1 MKLEVY
7 TDGSCFENYSIGGWG
22 VYIVSDDQKIQ
33 FSGPCNC
40 KSSLYS
46 ELVAI
51 LKALEYIEYYLY
63 DVETIEIFTD
73 CDFIAKIASQ
83 YSSKKKSIYRS
94 KSTLKYKKLLNQ
106 VLGYTSIFQIE
117 WHVVKSHRG
126 VEGNEIA
133 DNLAKKAA
141 LISIKQKMGANPPK
155 FK

>member
-40 KSSLYS
+40 KSSLYV

-63 DVETIEIFTD
+63 DVEAIEIFTD
-73 CDFIAKIASQ
+73 CDFIAKIANQ
-83 YSSKKKSIYRS
+83 YSSKKKGLYRS
-94 KSTLKYKKLLNQ
+94 KSTLKYKKLLDQ

-141 LISIKQKMGANPPK
+141 LISIKQKMGG
-155 FK
+155 